1 MFSSLFE
8 LFSAVVVISDFVPY
22 LSFVTKLQG
31 HVTKF
36 AKVVDFSEKL
46 TEKIFDLD
54 SHRERYKER
63 KNDPSYVPDLE
74 DVLLET
80 PLDDG
85 RHLPDK
91 DLLKILQVHYSTT
104 RVSKLENTA
113 GVGTYTLLFGLCCC
127 RRC

>member
-8 LFSAVVVISDFVPY
+8 IFGAVVISDFVPY

-31 HVTKF
+31 HVAKF
-36 AKVVDFSEKL
+36 AKIVDFSEKL
-46 TEKIFDLD
+46 TEKIFDFD
-54 SHRERYKER
+54 SHRQRYKER

-91 DLLKILQVHYSTT
+91 DLLKILQVHYTT
-104 RVSKLENTA
+104 TLVLMPENTD
-113 GVGTYTLLFGLCCC
+113 GVNTYMLFDLYCC
-127 RRC
+127 RSR